1 MNPLIYTLVPV
12 CLLLLRA
19 TAPFRPMSSD
29 QGRRCLED
37 VISLCVRPI
46 RVAHRPLL
54 RSAGV
59 IHNQL
64 LARRNRHE
72 GAAVVLSL
80 VVAFVAF
87 DVAFR
92 ALSGLAAAER
102 WYRVRRLVLARCSGS
117 SENSHVPSL

>member
-1 MNPLIYTLVPV
+1 MNPLMHTLVPV

-19 TAPFRPMSSD
+19 TAPIRAA
-29 QGRRCLED
+29 GAL
-37 VISLCVRPI
+37 ISTYP
-46 RVAHRPLL
+46 RVVHRPLL
-54 RSAGV
+54 RSAGF
-59 IHNQL
+59 IHSQL

-92 ALSGLAAAER
+92 ALSGIS
-102 WYRVRRLVLARCSGS
+102 RR
-117 SENSHVPSL
+117 

>member
-1 MNPLIYTLVPV
+1 MRIDVPHLIISVRWCV
-12 CLLLLRA
+12 ER
-19 TAPFRPMSSD
+19 
-29 QGRRCLED
+29 
-37 VISLCVRPI
+37 VISLAARPI
-46 RVAHRPLL
+46 RVVHRPLL

-87 DVAFR
+87 ECGVPCVEGI
-92 ALSGLAAAER
+92 S
-102 WYRVRRLVLARCSGS
+102 RR
-117 SENSHVPSL
+117 